1 MTERLIE
8 GENGVDLGAR
18 HQMKESLVGHTER
31 RLHVHALR
39 ARRER
44 RRARVEC
51 SGVRDE
57 IVRTLAAEG
66 EIVRVASREAAVKRD
81 LGADAGACNRG
92 GAIDAA
98 HARLKRHA
106 RVVTI
111 LGNDGHARAHIKI
124 RASARVVVVRAQ
136 MALGR
141 PARSACVGWARWYTL
156 GVRVVSASYL
166 RCVTGSHEASS
177 SGRMSHVRLDN
188 GSRRAPWGNLYG
200 RQ

>member
-57 IVRTLAAEG
+57 IARALAAER
-66 EIVRVASREAAVKRD
+66 EIARVAAREAVVKRH
-81 LGADAGACNRG
+81 LGADAGAFDRG

-111 LGNDGHARAHIKI
+111 LGNYGHARA
-124 RASARVVVVRAQ
+124 
-136 MALGR
+136 
-141 PARSACVGWARWYTL
+141 
-156 GVRVVSASYL
+156 
-166 RCVTGSHEASS
+166 
-177 SGRMSHVRLDN
+177 
-188 GSRRAPWGNLYG
+188 
-200 RQ
+200 